1 MLIENRLRQLLSIW
15 HLIVHVSWCEP
26 EHAKLQSGDRK
37 YGSTQL
43 GALYIIKSKLFKW
56 DILHIHDASDF
67 QLIFQF
73 PLVAKVFFE

>member
-37 YGSTQL
+37 YGSMQL
-43 GALYIIKSKLFKW
+43 GALCIIKSKLFKW

-67 QLIFQF
+67 QLVFRF
-73 PLVAKVFFE
+73 LRVAKVFFE